1 MVFLFYLILL
11 IPFFWFI
18 RTTKA
23 ILFWLYLWQLKE
35 YHLGRFLAHFSTEKG
50 KQIFLNKL
58 IFLKIF
64 VFLPVFVFHFA
75 WDKFPDMFM
84 DIFFIFTG
92 LVLFILYFF
101 ESIKAFKDFF
111 QGKLKQ
117 PILTKKTI
125 FLISISFILV
135 FLFFSRLLIANIDV
149 FYEMLAFDI
158 FVPLIVSLIVFSF
171 QPLTALIKNQII
183 KKAKKKRQEFKD
195 LPPHLYISG
204 GGLLVIGI
212 TGSYGKTST
221 KEILY
226 TILSEKFGRNKV
238 LKTKEHQNSEMG
250 ISQCILDDL
259 KSEHQIFICEM
270 GACSKKAIKLLC
282 EIAKPKIGILTGIN
296 EQHMATF
303 GTQENIIKTKYEL
316 IESLPTDGA
325 AFFNA
330 KNKYCRELYQK
341 TKIKKFLYGQ
351 ETDSADS
358 ENIAG
363 AVEVAKELGMNEQ
376 EIAHSKEKIKPL
388 WRIEK
393 GINNFNIINSTYS
406 ANPDS
411 VISHL
416 DYLKTFQGKKVIIMP
431 CLIELG
437 KASKEVHQRLGRK
450 IAEVCDLA
458 IITTKECFNDVRS
471 GARTGLAQ
479 ILFVED
485 QKKIFEK
492 IKDFNKSDDIILLEG
507 RLSKEILSFLI

>member
-1 MVFLFYLILL
+1 MVFLIYLIL
-11 IPFFWFI
+11 IFWFI
-18 RTTKA
+18 RTAKA

-50 KQIFLNKL
+50 KQIFFNKL
-58 IFLKIF
+58 FFLKIF
-64 VFLPVFVFHFA
+64 VFLPIFVFHFA

-84 DIFFIFTG
+84 DVFFIFVG
-92 LVLFILYFF
+92 LILFFLYFF

-111 QGKLKQ
+111 QGKLKK

-135 FLFFSRLLIANIDV
+135 FLFFLRLLIANIDV

-158 FVPLIVSLIVFSF
+158 FVPLIVSFIVFSF

-183 KKAKKKRQEFKD
+183 QKAKKKREKFKN
-195 LPPHLYISG
+195 
-204 GGLLVIGI
+204 LLVIGI

-226 TILSEKFGRNKV
+226 TILSEKFNV
-238 LKTKEHQNSEMG
+238 LKTKEHQNSEIG
-250 ISQCILDDL
+250 VSQCILDDL
-259 KSEHQIFICEM
+259 RPEHQIFICEM
-270 GACSKKAIKLLC
+270 GAYNRGGIKLLC
-282 EIAKPKIGILTGIN
+282 DIVKPKIGILTGIN

-316 IESLPTDGA
+316 IESLPADGV

-330 KNKYCRELYQK
+330 KNKYCLELFQK
-341 TKIKKFLYGQ
+341 TKIKKFLYGK

-363 AVEVAKELGMNEQ
+363 AVEVAKELGMSEE
-376 EIAHSKEKIKPL
+376 EIAYTKKKIKPCL
-388 WRIEK
+388 QIEK
-393 GINNFNIINSTYS
+393 GINNLNIINSTYS
-406 ANPDS
+406 ANPNS
-411 VISHL
+411 VIAHL
-416 DYLKTFQGKKVIIMP
+416 DYLKTWSGKKVIIMP

-437 KASKEVHQRLGRK
+437 KASKEVHQRIGKK

-458 IITTKECFNDVRS
+458 IITTKECFEDIKIEARS
-471 GARTGLAQ
+471 GFCKT
-479 ILFVED
+479 LFLED
-485 QKKIFEK
+485 PRKIFEK
-492 IKDFNKSDDIILLEG
+492 IKDFNHSDDIILLEG

>member
-1 MVFLFYLILL
+1 MIFLFYYLIL
-11 IPFFWFI
+11 IFWFI

-35 YHLGRFLAHFSTEKG
+35 YHIGRFLAHFSTEKG
-50 KQIFLNKL
+50 KCLFLNKL
-58 IFLKIF
+58 FFLKIF

-135 FLFFSRLLIANIDV
+135 FLFFSHLLIVNIDI

-158 FVPLIVSLIVFSF
+158 FVPLIVPLIVFSF
-171 QPLTALIKNQII
+171 QPITALIKNQII
-183 KKAKKKRQEFKD
+183 RKAKKKREKFKN
-195 LPPHLYISG
+195 
-204 GGLLVIGI
+204 LLVIGI

-226 TILSEKFGRNKV
+226 TILSEKFNV
-238 LKTKEHQNSEMG
+238 LKTREHQNSEMG

-259 KSEHQIFICEM
+259 KPEHQIFICEM
-270 GACSKKAIKLLC
+270 GAYNKGGIKLLC

-303 GTQENIIKTKYEL
+303 GSQENIIKTKFEL
-316 IESLPTDGA
+316 IESLPKHGT

-330 KNKYCRELYQK
+330 KNKYCLELFQK

-363 AVEVAKELGMNEQ
+363 AIEVAKELGMNEK

-393 GINNFNIINSTYS
+393 GINNLNIINSTYS
-406 ANPDS
+406 SNPTG

-437 KASKEVHQRLGRK
+437 KASKEVHQKIGKK

-458 IITTKECFNDVRS
+458 IITTKECFEDVGS

-479 ILFVED
+479 ILFIED
-485 QKKIFEK
+485 SGKIFEK

-507 RLSKEILSFLI
+507 RLSKEIIEYVINN